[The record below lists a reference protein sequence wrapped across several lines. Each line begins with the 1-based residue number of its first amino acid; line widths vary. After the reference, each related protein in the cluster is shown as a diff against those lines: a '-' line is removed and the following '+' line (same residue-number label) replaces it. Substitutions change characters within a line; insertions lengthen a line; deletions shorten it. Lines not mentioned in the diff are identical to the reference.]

1 MTEKLSSSISQRY
14 LRLNLPKAGRYHVIF
29 RFLSR
34 PFTNTLVA
42 LHDSDSLT
50 ADMEFLPLFNGTHL
64 DITTTKD
71 SLVFYA
77 CHSALEEI
85 QLIEA
90 PASFQFY
97 SYGNLFGR
105 IHKRYFPSGNF
116 LRIRRIG
123 NGILTIVKRKAEQR
137 SQLQAI
143 WNEIVQASL
152 AARTVHPSVPARF
165 SQQWRKCLLA
175 AVATEGEILAALK
188 LQHSVDEIILVLL
201 GGKITERERRII
213 PSEIKALF
221 AQDENDVYFSL
232 LKASGSGLLSDFEFV
247 GLCFQHED
255 NGRPHPDEAEHLSDP
270 LEQECEALFG
280 SRKNVDAIISVFE
293 SDKTV
298 AMVESPLRSMFRHSF
313 ATRLALSPE
322 QLDWKPGSAWFRIK
336 SLEAILPSALAA
348 IEDKHPQ
355 SDVRQHWRSFVDQ
368 SLGVAGFTTATK
380 LWADLRDG
388 EPADV
393 ADFRILRPLE
403 NPEAK
408 KVCLFACFAANGEL
422 RPHAFHFMRELRR
435 MGYLVLVLAA
445 NDRSDLEMI
454 DPGPETC
461 DGLIARENIGYDF
474 ALWAA
479 ALLHDPRLFAAKELV
494 LVNDS
499 LVGPLVPLDRFFDS
513 IRRTKA
519 DVVGLVD
526 SYQRNYHCQ
535 SFFFLLRRRAI
546 ASDAFIAFIKSVRSY
561 SDKEEVIKQYELEF
575 YSLMTNGSL
584 SFNIQF
590 PTAKFSGH
598 NNPTVQYWR
607 QLLALGFPFVKLQ
620 VVQLN
625 PLMDDLS
632 DLPAIMS
639 LHADKEYVE
648 SAFRSLKT
656 PHMLS

>member
-1 MTEKLSSSISQRY
+1 MTEKLSSSISVRC

-42 LHDSDSLT
+42 LHDSDHLT
-50 ADMEFLPLFNGTHL
+50 ADLEFLPLFNGTHL
-64 DITTTKD
+64 DIATSKD
-71 SLVFYA
+71 SLVLYA

-85 QLIEA
+85 QLIDV
-90 PASFQFY
+90 PANFRTY

-105 IHKRYFPSGNF
+105 IHKRYFPSGNL

-123 NGILTIVKRKAEQR
+123 NGILTIIRRKTEQQ
-137 SQLQAI
+137 SQLRAI
-143 WNEIVQASL
+143 WNEIVEESL
-152 AARTVHPSVPARF
+152 AARTVRHSVPERF
-165 SQQWRKCLLA
+165 SQQWRKCLLV
-175 AVATEGEILAALK
+175 AVATESEILAALK
-188 LQHSVDEIILVLL
+188 LRHSVDEIILVILD
-201 GGKITERERRII
+201 GKITEIERGII
-213 PSEIKALF
+213 PGEIKVTF
-221 AQDENDVYFSL
+221 AQDKNDVYFSL
-232 LKASGSGLLSDFEFV
+232 LKACDSGLLSDFEFV

-255 NGRPHPDEAEHLSDP
+255 SGRARPNEAEHLSDP
-270 LEQECEALFG
+270 SEQECEALFG
-280 SRKNVDAIISVFE
+280 SKKNVDAIISVFE

-298 AMVESPLRSMFRHSF
+298 AMIESPLRSMFCQSF
-313 ATRLALSPE
+313 AARLALPPE
-322 QLDWKPGSAWFRIK
+322 QLDWKPGSVWFRMK
-336 SLEAILPSALAA
+336 SLEAILPSASAM
-348 IEDKHPQ
+348 IEDKLPQ
-355 SDVRQHWRSFVDQ
+355 SDVRPHWRSFVDQ

-393 ADFRILRPLE
+393 AGFRVLRPLK
-403 NPEAK
+403 NPGAK

-479 ALLHDPRLFAAKELV
+479 ALLHDPRLFAAEELL

-499 LVGPLVPLDRFFDS
+499 LVGPLVPLDGFFDS

-526 SYQRNYHCQ
+526 SNQRNYHCQ

-546 ASDAFIAFIKSVRSY
+546 ASDAFITFIKSARSY
-561 SDKEEVIKQYELEF
+561 SDKEEVIKRYELEF
-575 YSLMTNGSL
+575 HSLMTNGSL

-590 PTAKFSGH
+590 PTTKFSDR

-607 QLLALGFPFVKLQ
+607 QLLALGFPFIKLQ

-632 DLPAIMS
+632 DLPEILS

-648 SAFRSLKT
+648 SAFRSLNT
-656 PHMLS
+656 PHTLS